1 MGFVRAALITAV
13 LLFALG
19 AEAAVAAPPPNDDF
33 LSAIRLETGSGG
45 VLTPQSPD
53 TTQATTQPNLLGQFG
68 TGPPEP
74 TSCQG
79 ASFGKTVW
87 YVFRASKPGVVDLR
101 LGGFDAVVALYGYDP
116 ATSTLGRRVDCSDVP
131 GNNEDLFAPVS
142 AGQWYAIQVGGAD
155 RGGGPASGTL
165 TTDFVVY
172 GDADRDGTFD
182 DLDSCP
188 RRPGIKAFAGCPPRL
203 NVTAPMLFTTTANV
217 VMFKSLGI
225 AGAPRGAR
233 IEVDCRRGCTLHH
246 RVIHVHRAGTTR
258 IGPLIKKRLKQGAS
272 FELRVTAPSSL
283 GSEYRYGA
291 YGAYFRFDVSHGN
304 VTRTPGCL
312 LPGSRVRRKTCK

>member
-101 LGGFDAVVALYGYDP
+101 LGGFDAAVALYGYDP

-155 RGGGPASGTL
+155 RGGGPASGTV

-233 IEVDCRRGCTLHH
+233 IELRCRRRCAFHK
-246 RVIHVHRAGTTR
+246 VIHVPVAGTVG
-258 IGPLIKKRLKQGAS
+258 IGPVINKPLGSGAS
-272 FELRVTAPSSL
+272 FELRVTATATA
-283 GSEYRYGA
+283 GRRYQYGA
-291 YGAYFRFDVSHGN
+291 YGAYFRFDVSHGT
-304 VTRTPGCL
+304 VRRTTRCL
-312 LPGSRVRRKTCK
+312 LPGSRMPRLHCR